1 MEGDRFI
8 YYGIYFVKGSIEIL
22 TCKIINDVPFLL
34 NINLRVLVLVIYQQN
49 LKNL

>member
-1 MEGDRFI
+1 MEFI
-8 YYGIYFVKGSIEIL
+8 LSIEIL
-22 TCKIINDVPFLL
+22 TGKIINDVPFLL

>member
-1 MEGDRFI
+1 MEFI
-8 YYGIYFVKGSIEIL
+8 LSIEIL
-22 TCKIINDVPFLL
+22 TGKIINDVPLLL